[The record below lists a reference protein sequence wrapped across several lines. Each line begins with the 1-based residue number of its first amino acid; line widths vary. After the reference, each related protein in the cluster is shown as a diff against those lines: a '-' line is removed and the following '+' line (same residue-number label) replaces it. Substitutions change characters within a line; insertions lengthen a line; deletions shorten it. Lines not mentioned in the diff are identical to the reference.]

1 MTRERAADITIIDS
15 HIHFFSSRFFEEY
28 ARWRG
33 EGLPAH
39 DPDGLLKQLGWEVPP
54 EDPVAF
60 GRRWAE
66 ELDRNGVA
74 KAVLLTSIMDDEE
87 SVASAVR
94 AFPDRFIGYI
104 RVDPT
109 QPGAP
114 ARLRR
119 AVKDLGLRGVGELS
133 PSMERFH
140 ACDERVYPLYEE
152 AQALGVPILL
162 HFGILQSAVR
172 NALGLPSRADMRFAN
187 PSDLQP
193 AARDFPK
200 VNFIIPHFGA
210 GYFREALM
218 VCYHCPNVSLD
229 TSGSNAW
236 IKYMGHPLDLRT
248 VFRLALEAVGAGR
261 IIFGTDS
268 THFPRGLRE
277 DVLATQLQILRDL
290 DVPAQDIQRI
300 MGGNIAEIL
309 NL

>member
-1 MTRERAADITIIDS
+1 MGESGEPLTIIDS
-15 HIHFFSSRFFEEY
+15 HIHFFSYRFFEEY

-39 DPDGLLKQLGWEVPP
+39 DPDGLLKQLGWEAPP
-54 EDPVAF
+54 KDPVAL
-60 GRRWAE
+60 GRRWVE

-74 KAVLLTSIMDDEE
+74 KAVLLTSIMDDED
-87 SVASAVR
+87 SVAAAVR

-109 QPGAP
+109 HRDA
-114 ARLRR
+114 AAKVRR
-119 AVKDLGLRGVGELS
+119 AVRELGLHGVKLF

-140 ACDERVYPLYEE
+140 AHDERVYPLYEE

-162 HFGILQSAVR
+162 HYGILQSAVR

-218 VCYHCPNVSLD
+218 VCYHCPNVYLD

-236 IKYMGHPLDLRT
+236 MKSAGHPLTLQE
-248 VFRLALEAVGAGR
+248 VFRLALEAVGADR
-261 IIFGTDS
+261 LIFGTDS
-268 THFPRGLRE
+268 THFPRGFR
-277 DVLATQLQILRDL
+277 RDIL
-290 DVPAQDIQRI
+290 DVQRAALRALTVPQADVQHI
-300 MGGNIAEIL
+300 MATNIAGL
-309 NL
+309 LDQR

>member
-1 MTRERAADITIIDS
+1 MTRERADITIIDS
-15 HIHFFSSRFFEEY
+15 HIHFFSYRFFEEY

-39 DPDGLLKQLGWEVPP
+39 DPDALLRQLGWEVPP
-54 EDPVAF
+54 RDPVSL
-60 GRRWAE
+60 GHRWIE
-66 ELDRNGVA
+66 ELDRHGIA
-74 KAVLLTSIMDDEE
+74 RAVLLTSIIGDEE
-87 SVASAVR
+87 SVAQAVR
-94 AFPDRFIGYI
+94 AFPERFAGYT
-104 RVDPT
+104 RVDPAEPDT
-109 QPGAP
+109 PHQV
-114 ARLRR
+114 RR
-119 AVKDLGLRGVGELS
+119 AVRELGLKGIKLF
-133 PSMERFH
+133 PSMEQFH
-140 ACDERVYPLYEE
+140 ASDRTAYALYEE
-152 AQALGVPILL
+152 AQSLEVPVLF

-172 NALGLPSRADMRFAN
+172 SALGLPSRADMRFAN
-187 PSDLQP
+187 PADVQP
-193 AARDFPK
+193 AARDFPRLRF
-200 VNFIIPHFGA
+200 VIPHFGA

-236 IKYMGHPLDLRT
+236 IKYLGHPMDLRT

-300 MGGNIAEIL
+300 MGGNVAEIL